1 MTDPKLQKAREAAAK
16 AQRELEALEA
26 AEAENAAKLAA
37 EREERA
43 LKYDRG
49 FFKDWRALAEKAV
62 SYERDAD
69 TYDPA
74 TMGFLEGVIRLAA
87 AREKRRYVLQAA
99 QRAEATMGIPS
110 SQSTVPESRH
120 YSFDVVGHITG
131 IIEREAARRAAEFA
145 DELDAK
151 RETYVNGGEA

>member
-1 MTDPKLQKAREAAAK
+1 MSNPKIDKARAAAEK
-16 AQRELEALEA
+16 ARQELEALET

-43 LKYDRG
+43 LQYDRE
-49 FFKDWRALAEKAV
+49 FFKDWRALAEEAV
-62 SYERDAD
+62 SYERDSD

-74 TMGFLEGVIRLAA
+74 TMGFLEGMIRLAA

-131 IIEREAARRAAEFA
+131 IIEREAARRAAAFGG
-145 DELDAK
+145 ELDAK
-151 RETYVNGGEA
+151 REAYVNGSEA

>member
-1 MTDPKLQKAREAAAK
+1 MTDAKLQKAREAALK

-26 AEAENAAKLAA
+26 AEAEKAAKLAA
-37 EREERA
+37 EREGRA
-43 LKYDRG
+43 REYDRDFLG
-49 FFKDWRALAEKAV
+49 GWQALAAEVATV
-62 SYERDAD
+62 ERDAD

-99 QRAEATMGIPS
+99 QSAEATMGIPS
-110 SQSTVPESRH
+110 SHSTVPESRP
-120 YSFDVVGHITG
+120 YALDVLGHITG
-131 IIEREAARRAAEFA
+131 IIEREAARRAGEFA

-151 RETYVNGGEA
+151 REAYVNGSEA